1 MKHSFKFKKTFKR
14 SSLNLK
20 FKIFDLFKSLKRL
33 NKEDNNNSLNLK
45 SNKSLSIKI
54 KLILILSLISL
65 LPMLIIGTTL
75 SRKSIKVTKN
85 DAYKNLE
92 NMQSIASNNISKITN
107 QYINFALITTS
118 NDIIKDYT
126 YKLQTSPNDDIQNY
140 LNSTLSTYFGNLD
153 GINNMFI
160 TDTNGKVIAYPSSST
175 SLRSIYGK
183 DMSKYAFFKASLA
196 QSKPHITEAIK
207 DDIFTSPS
215 VVVSAPIKTSYG
227 DFAGVFVI
235 SLDLQKLSNRYVDE
249 IKLGKNGYI
258 LVMQKDG
265 TTLVHP
271 DKNLIMTKDLSSTN
285 YGEKILKEKNGT
297 LEFTDK
303 NVQYIGF
310 FSTNDF
316 LGWKF
321 AAVMPYKELLTLS
334 YAIKNTTIIVI
345 LILLLLLPIMVYFA
359 TRLITKPLSA
369 ITDTMKHV
377 AEGDFTVNVPVY
389 KNDEF
394 GFIAKNINSVLDTLQ
409 ESIAEIKN
417 TSERILS
424 ASNELNSSSN
434 NMLLSSNEVATA
446 IEDVSRGALQ
456 QASDLNDVVNQ
467 MQDFTTVINN
477 INKNLNNVN
486 TKTTETEDKASVGKA
501 KISSLIGYFEEV
513 LTAYNLV
520 INKFSELAS
529 KIENISNITDVINNI
544 SQQTNLLSLNAAI
557 EAARAGEVGRG
568 FAVVAEEVRKLA
580 EKSRESSEEIKKLV
594 DVIVSETGDVI
605 KTSNK
610 VDSLIRN
617 QMNLAED
624 AVKSFNEIIDS
635 IENIPP
641 YIEETYKAV
650 SKAITSKDTILSRVE
665 SVSSVAEEVSA
676 SSEQITASSQ
686 EMQLIIN
693 QVAELS
699 NTLNS
704 ISERLNEQMKKFK
717 A

>member
-1 MKHSFKFKKTFKR
+1 MKFHFNIKSKLSSTVSTIKNVFKLT
-14 SSLNLK
+14 
-20 FKIFDLFKSLKRL
+20 SLKRL
-33 NKEDNNNSLNLK
+33 NIQKYSANTVLGGK
-45 SNKSLSIKI
+45 KSLSIKL
-54 KLILILSLISL
+54 KLIVILSLISL
-65 LPMLIIGTTL
+65 LPMISMGTVL
-75 SRKSIKVTKN
+75 SRKSVSVTQN

-92 NMQSIASNNISKITN
+92 NMQSIVSNNISRITN

-126 YKLQTSPNDDIQNY
+126 FKLQTTPSDEVQNY
-140 LNSTLSTYFGNLD
+140 LNNTLSTYFSNLD

-160 TDTNGKVIAYPSSST
+160 TDANGKVIAYPSSST
-175 SLRSIYGK
+175 SLRSMNGK
-183 DMSKYAFFKASLA
+183 DLSKYTFFKTSKT
-196 QSKPHITEAIK
+196 QSKPKIVEIIK
-207 DDIFTSPS
+207 DDIFTNPS
-215 VVVSAPIKTSYG
+215 IIISAPIKTSYG
-227 DFAGVFVI
+227 DFAGTFVI
-235 SLDLQKLSNRYVDE
+235 SVDIQWLSDRFSNE

-258 LVMQKDG
+258 FILQNDG

-271 DKNLIMTKDLSSTN
+271 NKNIIMTKDLSSTT

-297 LEFTDK
+297 LEFNDK
-303 NVQYIGF
+303 NIKYIGF
-310 FSTNDF
+310 FSTNNF

-334 YAIKNTTIIVI
+334 YTIKNTTLLVLLIILMV
-345 LILLLLLPIMVYFA
+345 LPIMVYFA

-377 AEGDFTVNVPVY
+377 AEGDFTVNIPVY

-417 TSERILS
+417 TSEKILS

-434 NMLLSSNEVATA
+434 SMLLSSNEVATA

-456 QASDLNDVVNQ
+456 QASDLNDVVSQ
-467 MQDFTTVINN
+467 MQDFTNVINN

-486 TKTTETEDKASVGKA
+486 TKTTETEDKASVGKE

-529 KIENISNITDVINNI
+529 KIENISNITEVINNI

-617 QMNLAED
+617 QMSLAED
-624 AVKSFNEIIDS
+624 AVRSFNEIIDS

-641 YIEETYKAV
+641 YIEETYTAV
-650 SKAITSKDTILSRVE
+650 SKAITSKDMIISRVE
-665 SVSSVAEEVSA
+665 SVSAVAEEVSA

-704 ISERLNEQMKKFK
+704 ISERLNEQMNKFK